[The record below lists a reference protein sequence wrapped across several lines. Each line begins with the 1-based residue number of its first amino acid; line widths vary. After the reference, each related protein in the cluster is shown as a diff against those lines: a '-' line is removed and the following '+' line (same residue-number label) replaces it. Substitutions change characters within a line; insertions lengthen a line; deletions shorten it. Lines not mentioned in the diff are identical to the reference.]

1 MAGAANAKPLD
12 GVNVLDF
19 CWVAVGPMTTKY
31 LAEYGATVVRVESAK
46 RPGTLRRAAPFKD
59 GVSGINRSGYFASYN
74 ANKMGVTVDMRHP
87 RARGLMLRMASWA
100 HIVTENF
107 TPGTMEDWGLGFDEL
122 REVNPAVV
130 MFSTSMMGRGGP
142 MERQPGFGPV
152 LSSLVG
158 LTNLTG
164 WPDRAPVNPY
174 GAYTDF
180 IVPRF
185 AVAAIL
191 AALDYSR
198 STGEGT
204 HLDLSQLET
213 SLHFSAPLLLDYA
226 VNGRQQGRLGNRDPG
241 AGPHGVYPCRGEDR
255 WIAIA
260 CWNDQQW
267 DGLRWTANPE
277 AGPLHDERFATFL
290 GRKSHEDDL
299 DRLIGEWTAVHE
311 GRDLMGLLQAAG
323 VPAGVVNDPRDLFD
337 DPQLRH
343 REHFQWLD
351 HPEIGPYATDSSEMR
366 LSLTPGGL
374 ETPAPLLGQHT
385 EHVLRELIGLSE
397 AEYRSLEEDGAL
409 E

>member
-1 MAGAANAKPLD
+1 
-12 GVNVLDF
+12 
-19 CWVAVGPMTTKY
+19 
-31 LAEYGATVVRVESAK
+31 
-46 RPGTLRRAAPFKD
+46 
-59 GVSGINRSGYFASYN
+59 
-74 ANKMGVTVDMRHP
+74 
-87 RARGLMLRMASWA
+87 
-100 HIVTENF
+100 
-107 TPGTMEDWGLGFDEL
+107 
-122 REVNPAVV
+122 
-130 MFSTSMMGRGGP
+130 
-142 MERQPGFGPV
+142 
-152 LSSLVG
+152 
-158 LTNLTG
+158 
-164 WPDRAPVNPY
+164 
-174 GAYTDF
+174 
-180 IVPRF
+180 
-185 AVAAIL
+185 
-191 AALDYSR
+191 
-198 STGEGT
+198 
-204 HLDLSQLET
+204 
-213 SLHFSAPLLLDYA
+213 
-226 VNGRQQGRLGNRDPG
+226 
-241 AGPHGVYPCRGEDR
+241 VYPCRGEDR